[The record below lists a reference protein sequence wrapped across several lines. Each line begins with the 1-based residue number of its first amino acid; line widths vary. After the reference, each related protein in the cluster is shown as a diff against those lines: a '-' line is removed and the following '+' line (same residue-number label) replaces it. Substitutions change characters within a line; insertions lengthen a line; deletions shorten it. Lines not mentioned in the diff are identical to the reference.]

1 MTSNTNTPMIGS
13 PAVSIVVP
21 TFNHAQ
27 FLHQALASVIAQT
40 FQNWEAIIVNNF
52 STDDTINI
60 VESFGEKRFRL
71 INFHNNGV
79 IAASRNEG
87 IRLSNGSV
95 IAFLDSD
102 DLWYPNKLEHCMP
115 AFDAHADVVCHGE
128 YWVSDGM
135 QQRQILYGP
144 QKNAQYSK
152 LLYRGNC
159 VSTSATLVRKDLLIE
174 VGGFSVDLEY
184 ITAEDY
190 DLWLKLAH
198 RKSSFTFI
206 SEVLGE
212 FRQHQLGA
220 SSSVERHLRSELA
233 VITSHHKTNRTS
245 IGNAIR
251 FRRRSAK
258 VFYSAG
264 RTHMRGA
271 NSHQAI
277 RFLLRAIAVFP
288 FYSRPYVA
296 MLMVVSRSVSKR
308 IARSS

>member
-1 MTSNTNTPMIGS
+1 MSGS

-27 FLHQALASVIAQT
+27 FLHQALASVVAQT

-52 STDDTINI
+52 STDDTIKI

-71 INFHNNGV
+71 INFRNDGV

-87 IRLSNGSV
+87 IRQSNGSV

-128 YWVSDGM
+128 NWISNNM
-135 QQRQILYGP
+135 HPRQILYGP
-144 QKNAQYSK
+144 QKNAQYAR

-174 VGGFSVDLEY
+174 VRGFSTELEY

-198 RKSSFTFI
+198 RKSRFAFI
-206 SEVLGE
+206 PEILGE

-220 SSSVERHLRSELA
+220 SSAVERHLRSELA
-233 VITSHHKTNRTS
+233 VITSHHKTNRIS

-251 FRRRSAK
+251 FRRRRAK

-277 RFLLRAIAVFP
+277 RFLLRAIAVYP

-296 MLMVVSRSVSKR
+296 MLMVVSRSVSKKS
-308 IARSS
+308 APSS

>member
-1 MTSNTNTPMIGS
+1 MSGS

-27 FLHQALASVIAQT
+27 FLHQALASVVAQT

-52 STDDTINI
+52 STDDTIKI

-71 INFHNNGV
+71 INFRNDGV

-87 IRLSNGSV
+87 IRQSNGSV

-128 YWVSDGM
+128 NWISNNM
-135 QQRQILYGP
+135 HPRQILYGP
-144 QKNAQYSK
+144 QKNAQYAR

-174 VGGFSVDLEY
+174 VRGFSTELEY

-198 RKSSFTFI
+198 RKSRFTFI
-206 SEVLGE
+206 PEILGE

-233 VITSHHKTNRTS
+233 VITSHHKTNSTS

-251 FRRRSAK
+251 FRRRRAK

-264 RTHMRGA
+264 RTHMRDA
-271 NSHQAI
+271 NSRQAL
-277 RFLLRAIAVFP
+277 RFLLHAIAIYP

-296 MLMVVSRSVSKR
+296 MLMVVSGTVSKR
-308 IARSS
+308 SAPAS

>member
-1 MTSNTNTPMIGS
+1 MIGS

-21 TFNHAQ
+21 TYNHAQ
-27 FLHQALASVIAQT
+27 FLHQALASVVAQT

-52 STDDTINI
+52 STDDTIKI

-87 IRLSNGSV
+87 VRQSNGPV

-102 DLWYPNKLEHCMP
+102 DLWYPNKLEHCMQ
-115 AFDAHADVVCHGE
+115 AFDADVVCHGE
-128 YWVSDGM
+128 NWISNSIHP
-135 QQRQILYGP
+135 RQVLYGP

-174 VGGFSVDLEY
+174 VGGFSIDSDY

-198 RKSSFTFI
+198 RKSGFTFI
-206 SEVLGE
+206 PEVLGE

-251 FRRRSAK
+251 FRRRRAK

-277 RFLLRAIAVFP
+277 RFLLRAIAVYP
-288 FYSRPYVA
+288 FYSRPYAA
-296 MLMVVSRSVSKR
+296 MLMVVSRLVSKGS
-308 IARSS
+308 APSS

>member
-1 MTSNTNTPMIGS
+1 MTSNTNTPIIGS
-13 PAVSIVVP
+13 PTVSVVVP

-128 YWVSDGM
+128 YWVSDRM

-206 SEVLGE
+206 PEVLGE
-212 FRQHQLGA
+212 FRQHQLSA

-245 IGNAIR
+245 IGNVIR
-251 FRRRSAK
+251 FRRRRAK

-277 RFLLRAIAVFP
+277 RFLLRAIAVYP

-296 MLMVVSRSVSKR
+296 MLMVVSHSVSKR
-308 IARSS
+308 SVPSS

>member
-1 MTSNTNTPMIGS
+1 MIGS

-27 FLHQALASVIAQT
+27 FLHKALASVIAQT

-135 QQRQILYGP
+135 QQRQILYGS

>member
-1 MTSNTNTPMIGS
+1 
-13 PAVSIVVP
+13 
-21 TFNHAQ
+21 
-27 FLHQALASVIAQT
+27 
-40 FQNWEAIIVNNF
+40 
-52 STDDTINI
+52 
-60 VESFGEKRFRL
+60 
-71 INFHNNGV
+71 
-79 IAASRNEG
+79 
-87 IRLSNGSV
+87 
-95 IAFLDSD
+95 
-102 DLWYPNKLEHCMP
+102 MP

-251 FRRRSAK
+251 FRRSSAK

>member
-1 MTSNTNTPMIGS
+1 MTSNTNTPISGI

-27 FLHQALASVIAQT
+27 FLHQALASVVAQT

-52 STDDTINI
+52 STDDTIKI

-115 AFDAHADVVCHGE
+115 AFDAHADVACHGE
-128 YWVSDGM
+128 YWISDGI

-144 QKNAQYSK
+144 KKNAQYTR

-159 VSTSATLVRKDLLIE
+159 VSTSATLVRKDLLID
-174 VGGFSVDLEY
+174 VGGFSTDLEY

-198 RKSSFTFI
+198 RKSRFTFI
-206 SEVLGE
+206 PEILGE
-212 FRQHQLGA
+212 FKQHQLGA

-233 VITSHHKTNRTS
+233 VVTSHHQTNTTLIR
-245 IGNAIR
+245 NVIR
-251 FRRRSAK
+251 FRRRRAK

-271 NSHQAI
+271 NSRQAL
-277 RFLLRAIAVFP
+277 RFLLRAIAIYP

-296 MLMVVSRSVSKR
+296 MLMIVSRTVSKR
-308 IARSS
+308 SAPAS

>member
-1 MTSNTNTPMIGS
+1 MSGS

-27 FLHQALASVIAQT
+27 FLHQALASVVAQT

-71 INFHNNGV
+71 INFRNNGV

-87 IRLSNGSV
+87 IRQSNGSV

-115 AFDAHADVVCHGE
+115 AFDTHADVVCHSENWISNGPNSRK
-128 YWVSDGM
+128 VF
-135 QQRQILYGP
+135 YGP
-144 QKNAQYSK
+144 QKNAQYAR

-174 VGGFSVDLEY
+174 VGSFSIDPGY

-190 DLWLKLAH
+190 DLWLQLAQ
-198 RKSSFTFI
+198 RKSRFTFI
-206 SEVLGE
+206 PEILGE

-233 VITSHHKTNRTS
+233 VITSHHRTNKAS
-245 IGNAIR
+245 IGNAVR
-251 FRRRSAK
+251 FRRRRAK

-271 NSHQAI
+271 NSRQAL
-277 RFLLRAIAVFP
+277 RFLVHAIAVYP

-296 MLMVVSRSVSKR
+296 MLMVVSRLVSKR
-308 IARSS
+308 SAPSS

>member
-1 MTSNTNTPMIGS
+1 MTSNTNTPIIGS
-13 PAVSIVVP
+13 PTVSIVVP

-27 FLHQALASVIAQT
+27 FLHQALASVVAQT

-52 STDDTINI
+52 STDDTIKI
-60 VESFGEKRFRL
+60 VESIGETRFRL

-206 SEVLGE
+206 PEVLGE
-212 FRQHQLGA
+212 FRQHQLSA
-220 SSSVERHLRSELA
+220 SSSVEKHLRSELA

-245 IGNAIR
+245 IGNVIR
-251 FRRRSAK
+251 FRRRRAK

-271 NSHQAI
+271 NSQQAI
-277 RFLLRAIAVFP
+277 RFLLRAIAVYP

>member
-1 MTSNTNTPMIGS
+1 MTPNTNTSMSGS

-27 FLHQALASVIAQT
+27 FLHQALASVVAQT

-52 STDDTINI
+52 STDDTIKI

-71 INFHNNGV
+71 INFRNDGV

-87 IRLSNGSV
+87 IRQSNGSV

-128 YWVSDGM
+128 NWISNNM
-135 QQRQILYGP
+135 HPRQILYGP
-144 QKNAQYSK
+144 QKNAQYAR

-174 VGGFSVDLEY
+174 VRGFSTELEY

-206 SEVLGE
+206 PEVLGE

-245 IGNAIR
+245 TGDAIR
-251 FRRRSAK
+251 FRRRRAK

-271 NSHQAI
+271 NSQQAI
-277 RFLLRAIAVFP
+277 RFLLRAIAVYP

-296 MLMVVSRSVSKR
+296 MLMVVSRSVSKKS
-308 IARSS
+308 APSS

>member
-1 MTSNTNTPMIGS
+1 MISNTNTPIIGS

-159 VSTSATLVRKDLLIE
+159 VSTSATVVRKDLLIE

-206 SEVLGE
+206 PEVLGE
-212 FRQHQLGA
+212 FRQHQLSA
-220 SSSVERHLRSELA
+220 SSSVEKHRRSELA

-245 IGNAIR
+245 IGNVIR
-251 FRRRSAK
+251 FRRRRAK

-277 RFLLRAIAVFP
+277 RFLLRAIAVYP

>member
-1 MTSNTNTPMIGS
+1 MTTNMNSPMIGS

-21 TFNHAQ
+21 TYNHAQ
-27 FLHQALASVIAQT
+27 FLHQALASVVAQT
-40 FQNWEAIIVNNF
+40 FQNWEAVIVNNF
-52 STDDTINI
+52 STDDTIKI

-87 IRLSNGSV
+87 VRQSNGPV

-102 DLWYPNKLEHCMP
+102 DLWYPNKLEHCMS
-115 AFDAHADVVCHGE
+115 AFDAHAEVVCHGE
-128 YWVSDGM
+128 NWISNSIHP
-135 QQRQILYGP
+135 RQVLYGP

-174 VGGFSVDLEY
+174 VGGFSIDPDY

-198 RKSSFTFI
+198 RKSGFTFI
-206 SEVLGE
+206 PEVLGE

-233 VITSHHKTNRTS
+233 VITSHHKSNRTS

-251 FRRRSAK
+251 FRRRRAK

-277 RFLLRAIAVFP
+277 RFLLRAIALYP

-308 IARSS
+308 SAPSS

>member
-1 MTSNTNTPMIGS
+1 MTSNTNTPIIGS
-13 PAVSIVVP
+13 PTVSIVVP

-206 SEVLGE
+206 PEVLGE
-212 FRQHQLGA
+212 FRQHQLSA
-220 SSSVERHLRSELA
+220 SSSVEKHLRSELA

-245 IGNAIR
+245 IGNVIR
-251 FRRRSAK
+251 FRRRRAK

-277 RFLLRAIAVFP
+277 RFLLRSIAVFP

>member
-1 MTSNTNTPMIGS
+1 MIGS
-13 PAVSIVVP
+13 PAVSIVVH

-52 STDDTINI
+52 STDYTINI

>member
-1 MTSNTNTPMIGS
+1 MTSNTNPPMSGS

-27 FLHQALASVIAQT
+27 FLHQALASVVAQT

-71 INFHNNGV
+71 INFRNNGV

-87 IRLSNGSV
+87 IRQSNGSV

-115 AFDAHADVVCHGE
+115 AFDTHPDVVCHGE
-128 YWVSDGM
+128 NWISNGPNSRKVF
-135 QQRQILYGP
+135 YGP
-144 QKNAQYSK
+144 QKNAQYAR

-174 VGGFSVDLEY
+174 VGGFSIDPGY

-190 DLWLKLAH
+190 DLWLQLAQ
-198 RKSSFTFI
+198 RKSRFTFI
-206 SEVLGE
+206 PEILGE
-212 FRQHQLGA
+212 FSQHQLGA

-233 VITSHHKTNRTS
+233 VITSHHRTNKAS
-245 IGNAIR
+245 IGNAVR
-251 FRRRSAK
+251 FRRRRAK

-271 NSHQAI
+271 NSRQAL
-277 RFLLRAIAVFP
+277 RFLVHAIAVYP

-296 MLMVVSRSVSKR
+296 MLMVVSRLVSKR
-308 IARSS
+308 SAPSS

>member
-1 MTSNTNTPMIGS
+1 MSRF

-27 FLHQALASVIAQT
+27 FLHQALASVVAQT

-60 VESFGEKRFRL
+60 VESFGEKRFHL

-87 IRLSNGSV
+87 IRQSNGPV

-115 AFDAHADVVCHGE
+115 AFDAHVDVVCHGE
-128 YWVSDGM
+128 NWISDGTNS
-135 QQRQILYGP
+135 RQVLYGP
-144 QKNAQYSK
+144 QKNARYAR

-159 VSTSATLVRKDLLIE
+159 VSTSATLVRKDLLTE
-174 VGGFSVDLEY
+174 VGSFSIDSEY

-190 DLWLKLAH
+190 DLWLQLAQ
-198 RKSSFTFI
+198 RKSRFTFI
-206 SEVLGE
+206 PEILGE

-233 VITSHHKTNRTS
+233 VITSHHRTNKAS
-245 IGNAIR
+245 IRNAIR
-251 FRRRSAK
+251 FRRRRAK

-271 NSHQAI
+271 NSRQAL
-277 RFLLRAIAVFP
+277 RFLLRAIAIYP

-296 MLMVVSRSVSKR
+296 MLMVVSRTVSKR
-308 IARSS
+308 SAPAS

>member
-1 MTSNTNTPMIGS
+1 MSGFPT
-13 PAVSIVVP
+13 VSIVVP

-27 FLHQALASVIAQT
+27 FLHQALASVVAQT

-60 VESFGEKRFRL
+60 VESFGEKRFHL

-87 IRLSNGSV
+87 IRQSNGPV

-115 AFDAHADVVCHGE
+115 AFDAHVDVVCHGE
-128 YWVSDGM
+128 NWISDGTNS
-135 QQRQILYGP
+135 RQVLYGP
-144 QKNAQYSK
+144 QKNARYAR

-159 VSTSATLVRKDLLIE
+159 VSTSATLVRKDLLTE
-174 VGGFSVDLEY
+174 VGSFSIKSEY

-190 DLWLKLAH
+190 DLWLQLAQ
-198 RKSSFTFI
+198 RKSRFTFI
-206 SEVLGE
+206 PEILGE

-233 VITSHHKTNRTS
+233 VITSHHRTNKAS
-245 IGNAIR
+245 IRNAIR
-251 FRRRSAK
+251 FRRRRAK

-271 NSHQAI
+271 NSRQAL
-277 RFLLRAIAVFP
+277 RFLLRAIAVYP

-296 MLMVVSRSVSKR
+296 MLMVVSRLVSKR
-308 IARSS
+308 SAPSS

>member
-1 MTSNTNTPMIGS
+1 MIGS

-264 RTHMRGA
+264 RTHMRGT

>member
-1 MTSNTNTPMIGS
+1 MSGF

-27 FLHQALASVIAQT
+27 FLHQALASVVAQT

-71 INFHNNGV
+71 INFRNNGV

-87 IRLSNGSV
+87 IRQSNGSV
-95 IAFLDSD
+95 VAFLDSD

-128 YWVSDGM
+128 NWISDGI

-144 QKNAQYSK
+144 QKNTQYAR

-159 VSTSATLVRKDLLIE
+159 VSTSATLVRKDLLID
-174 VGGFSVDLEY
+174 VGGFSIDPDY

-206 SEVLGE
+206 PEVLGE

-233 VITSHHKTNRTS
+233 VITSHHKTNSTS

-251 FRRRSAK
+251 FKRRRAK

-271 NSHQAI
+271 NSRQAL
-277 RFLLRAIAVFP
+277 RFFIHAITVYP
-288 FYSRPYVA
+288 FYSRPYAAMMMVA
-296 MLMVVSRSVSKR
+296 SRLVSKR
-308 IARSS
+308 STPSS

>member
-1 MTSNTNTPMIGS
+1 MIGS

-264 RTHMRGA
+264 RTHMWGA

>member
-1 MTSNTNTPMIGS
+1 MIGS

-174 VGGFSVDLEY
+174 LGGFSTELEY

>member
-1 MTSNTNTPMIGS
+1 MIGS

-95 IAFLDSD
+95 IAFMDSD

>member
-1 MTSNTNTPMIGS
+1 MTPNTNTSMSGS

-27 FLHQALASVIAQT
+27 FLHQALASVVAQT

-52 STDDTINI
+52 STDDTIKI

-71 INFHNNGV
+71 INFRNDGV

-87 IRLSNGSV
+87 IRQSNGSV

-128 YWVSDGM
+128 NWISNNM
-135 QQRQILYGP
+135 HPRQILYGP
-144 QKNAQYSK
+144 QKNAQYAR

-174 VGGFSVDLEY
+174 VRGFSTELEY

-190 DLWLKLAH
+190 DLWLKFAH
-198 RKSSFTFI
+198 RKSRFAFI
-206 SEVLGE
+206 PEILGE

-220 SSSVERHLRSELA
+220 SSAVERHLRSELA
-233 VITSHHKTNRTS
+233 VITSHHKTNRIS

-251 FRRRSAK
+251 FRRRRAK

-271 NSHQAI
+271 NSQQAI
-277 RFLLRAIAVFP
+277 RFLLRAIAVYP

-296 MLMVVSRSVSKR
+296 MLMVVSRSVSKKS
-308 IARSS
+308 APSS

>member
-1 MTSNTNTPMIGS
+1 MTPNTNTSMSGS

-71 INFHNNGV
+71 INFRNDGV

-198 RKSSFTFI
+198 RKSRFAFI
-206 SEVLGE
+206 PEILGE
-212 FRQHQLGA
+212 FRQHQLSA

-245 IGNAIR
+245 IGNVIR
-251 FRRRSAK
+251 FRRRRAK

-277 RFLLRAIAVFP
+277 RFLLRAIAVYP

>member
-1 MTSNTNTPMIGS
+1 MTPNTNTSMSGS

-27 FLHQALASVIAQT
+27 FLHQALASVVAQT

-52 STDDTINI
+52 STDDTIKI

-71 INFHNNGV
+71 INFRNDGV

-87 IRLSNGSV
+87 IRQSNGSV

-128 YWVSDGM
+128 NWISNNM
-135 QQRQILYGP
+135 HPRQILYGP
-144 QKNAQYSK
+144 QKNAQYAR

-174 VGGFSVDLEY
+174 VRGFSTELEY

-198 RKSSFTFI
+198 RKSRFAFI
-206 SEVLGE
+206 PEILGE

-251 FRRRSAK
+251 FRRRRAK

-271 NSHQAI
+271 NSQQAI
-277 RFLLRAIAVFP
+277 RFLLRAIAVYP

-308 IARSS
+308 SARSS

>member
-1 MTSNTNTPMIGS
+1 MTSNMNTPMSGF

-27 FLHQALASVIAQT
+27 FLHQALASVVAQT

-52 STDDTINI
+52 STDDTIKI

-87 IRLSNGSV
+87 IHHSNGPV

-115 AFDAHADVVCHGE
+115 AFDAHVDVVCHGE
-128 YWVSDGM
+128 NWISDDTNS
-135 QQRQILYGP
+135 RQVLYGP
-144 QKNAQYSK
+144 QKNVRYAR

-159 VSTSATLVRKDLLIE
+159 VSTSATLVRKDLLTE
-174 VGGFSVDLEY
+174 VGSFSIDSEY

-190 DLWLKLAH
+190 DLWLQLAQ
-198 RKSSFTFI
+198 RKSRFTFI
-206 SEVLGE
+206 PEILGE

-251 FRRRSAK
+251 FRRRRAK

-271 NSHQAI
+271 NSRQAL
-277 RFLLRAIAVFP
+277 RFLLRAITVYP

-296 MLMVVSRSVSKR
+296 MLMVVSRLVSKR
-308 IARSS
+308 SAPSS

>member
-1 MTSNTNTPMIGS
+1 MSGS

-27 FLHQALASVIAQT
+27 FLHQALASVVAQT

-52 STDDTINI
+52 STDDTIKI
-60 VESFGEKRFRL
+60 VESFGEKRFHL
-71 INFHNNGV
+71 INFRNDGV

-87 IRLSNGSV
+87 IRQSNGSV

-102 DLWYPNKLEHCMP
+102 DLWYPNKLEHCIP

-128 YWVSDGM
+128 NWISNDIHP
-135 QQRQILYGP
+135 RQILYGP
-144 QKNAQYSK
+144 PKNAQYAR

-174 VGGFSVDLEY
+174 VGGFSTELEY
-184 ITAEDY
+184 ITTEDY

-198 RKSSFTFI
+198 RKSRFTFI
-206 SEVLGE
+206 PEILGE

-233 VITSHHKTNRTS
+233 VVISHHKSNRTS

-251 FRRRSAK
+251 FRRRRAK

-277 RFLLRAIAVFP
+277 RFLLRAIAVYP

-308 IARSS
+308 IAPSS

>member
-1 MTSNTNTPMIGS
+1 MTPNTNTSMSGS

-27 FLHQALASVIAQT
+27 FLHQALASVVAQT

-52 STDDTINI
+52 STDDTIKI

-71 INFHNNGV
+71 INFRNDGV

-87 IRLSNGSV
+87 IRQSNGSV

-128 YWVSDGM
+128 NWISNNM
-135 QQRQILYGP
+135 HPRQILYGP
-144 QKNAQYSK
+144 LKNAQYAR

-174 VGGFSVDLEY
+174 VRGFSTELEY

-206 SEVLGE
+206 PEVLGE

-251 FRRRSAK
+251 FRRRRAK

-271 NSHQAI
+271 NSQQAI
-277 RFLLRAIAVFP
+277 RFLLRAIAVYP

-296 MLMVVSRSVSKR
+296 MLMVVSRSVSKKS
-308 IARSS
+308 APSS

>member
-1 MTSNTNTPMIGS
+1 MTPNTNTSMSGS

-27 FLHQALASVIAQT
+27 FLHQALASVVAQT

-52 STDDTINI
+52 STDDTIKI

-71 INFHNNGV
+71 INFRNDGV

-87 IRLSNGSV
+87 IRQSNGSV

-128 YWVSDGM
+128 NWISNNM
-135 QQRQILYGP
+135 HPRQILYGP
-144 QKNAQYSK
+144 QKNAQYAR

-174 VGGFSVDLEY
+174 VRGFSTELEY

-206 SEVLGE
+206 PEVLGE
-212 FRQHQLGA
+212 FRQHQLSA

-245 IGNAIR
+245 TGDAIR
-251 FRRRSAK
+251 FRRRRAK

-271 NSHQAI
+271 NSQQAI
-277 RFLLRAIAVFP
+277 RFLLRAIAVYP

-296 MLMVVSRSVSKR
+296 MLMVVSRSVSKKS
-308 IARSS
+308 APSS

>member
-1 MTSNTNTPMIGS
+1 MTPNTNTSMSGS

-27 FLHQALASVIAQT
+27 FLHQALASVVAQT

-52 STDDTINI
+52 STDDTIKI

-71 INFHNNGV
+71 INFRNDGV

-87 IRLSNGSV
+87 IRQSNGSV

-128 YWVSDGM
+128 NWISNNIHP
-135 QQRQILYGP
+135 RQILYGP
-144 QKNAQYSK
+144 QKNAQYAR

-174 VGGFSVDLEY
+174 VRGFSTELEY

-198 RKSSFTFI
+198 RKSRFAFI
-206 SEVLGE
+206 PEILGE

-245 IGNAIR
+245 TGDAIR
-251 FRRRSAK
+251 FRRRRAK

-271 NSHQAI
+271 NSQQAI
-277 RFLLRAIAVFP
+277 RFLLRAIAVYP

-296 MLMVVSRSVSKR
+296 MLMVVSRSVSKKS
-308 IARSS
+308 APSS

>member
-1 MTSNTNTPMIGS
+1 MTSNTNTPIGGF
-13 PAVSIVVP
+13 PAVSIVIP

-27 FLHQALASVIAQT
+27 FLHQALASVVAQT

-71 INFHNNGV
+71 INFRNNGV

-87 IRLSNGSV
+87 IRQSNGSV

-128 YWVSDGM
+128 NWISNSIHP
-135 QQRQILYGP
+135 RQVLYGP
-144 QKNAQYSK
+144 QKNAQYAK

-174 VGGFSVDLEY
+174 VGGFSIDPGY

-190 DLWLKLAH
+190 DLWLQLAN
-198 RKSSFTFI
+198 RKSGFTFI
-206 SEVLGE
+206 PEILGE

-233 VITSHHKTNRTS
+233 VITSHHKSNSTS

-251 FRRRSAK
+251 FRRRRAK

-264 RTHMRGA
+264 RTHMRGV
-271 NSHQAI
+271 NSRQAL
-277 RFLLRAIAVFP
+277 RFLIRAIAVFP

-296 MLMVVSRSVSKR
+296 MMMLASRLVSKR
-308 IARSS
+308 GKPSS

>member
-1 MTSNTNTPMIGS
+1 
-13 PAVSIVVP
+13 
-21 TFNHAQ
+21 
-27 FLHQALASVIAQT
+27 
-40 FQNWEAIIVNNF
+40 
-52 STDDTINI
+52 
-60 VESFGEKRFRL
+60 
-71 INFHNNGV
+71 
-79 IAASRNEG
+79 
-87 IRLSNGSV
+87 
-95 IAFLDSD
+95 
-102 DLWYPNKLEHCMP
+102 MP

-144 QKNAQYSK
+144 QKNAQYAR

-174 VGGFSVDLEY
+174 LGGFSTELEY

-190 DLWLKLAH
+190 DLWLKLAQ
-198 RKSSFTFI
+198 RKSRFTFI
-206 SEVLGE
+206 PEILGE

-233 VITSHHKTNRTS
+233 VITSHHKTNRIS

-251 FRRRSAK
+251 FKRRRAK

-277 RFLLRAIAVFP
+277 RFLLRAIAVYP

-308 IARSS
+308 IAPSS

>member
-1 MTSNTNTPMIGS
+1 MSGF

-27 FLHQALASVIAQT
+27 FLHQALASVVAQT

-60 VESFGEKRFRL
+60 VESFGEKRFHL

-87 IRLSNGSV
+87 IRQSNGPV

-115 AFDAHADVVCHGE
+115 AFDAHVDVVCHGE
-128 YWVSDGM
+128 NWISDGTNS
-135 QQRQILYGP
+135 RQVLYGP
-144 QKNAQYSK
+144 QKNARYAR

-159 VSTSATLVRKDLLIE
+159 VSTSATLVRKDLLTE
-174 VGGFSVDLEY
+174 VGSFSIKSEY

-190 DLWLKLAH
+190 DLWLQLAQ
-198 RKSSFTFI
+198 RKSRFTFI
-206 SEVLGE
+206 PEILGE

-233 VITSHHKTNRTS
+233 VITSHHRTNKAS
-245 IGNAIR
+245 IRNAIR
-251 FRRRSAK
+251 FRRRRAK

-271 NSHQAI
+271 NSRQAL
-277 RFLLRAIAVFP
+277 RFLLRAIAVYP

-296 MLMVVSRSVSKR
+296 MLMVVSRSIQKR
-308 IARSS
+308 SAPSS

>member
-1 MTSNTNTPMIGS
+1 MIGS

-27 FLHQALASVIAQT
+27 FLHQALASVVAQT

-52 STDDTINI
+52 STDDTIKI
-60 VESFGEKRFRL
+60 VESFGETRFRL

-128 YWVSDGM
+128 NWISNNM
-135 QQRQILYGP
+135 HPRQILYGP
-144 QKNAQYSK
+144 QKNAQYAR

-174 VGGFSVDLEY
+174 VRGFSTELEY

-198 RKSSFTFI
+198 RKSRFTFI
-206 SEVLGE
+206 PEILGE

-233 VITSHHKTNRTS
+233 VITSHHKTNSTS

-251 FRRRSAK
+251 FRRRRAK

-264 RTHMRGA
+264 RTHMRDA
-271 NSHQAI
+271 NSRQAL
-277 RFLLRAIAVFP
+277 RFLLHAIAIYP

-296 MLMVVSRSVSKR
+296 MLMVVSGTVSKR
-308 IARSS
+308 SAPAS

>member
-1 MTSNTNTPMIGS
+1 MTSNTNTPISGF

-27 FLHQALASVIAQT
+27 FLHQALASVVAQT
-40 FQNWEAIIVNNF
+40 FQNWEVIIVNNF
-52 STDDTINI
+52 STDDTITI
-60 VESFGEKRFRL
+60 VESFGEKRFSL

-87 IRLSNGSV
+87 IRQSNGSV

-102 DLWYPNKLEHCMP
+102 DLWYPNKLEHCML

-128 YWVSDGM
+128 NWISDGIHP
-135 QQRQILYGP
+135 RQVLYGP
-144 QKNAQYSK
+144 QKNAQYTR

-159 VSTSATLVRKDLLIE
+159 VSTSATLVRKDLLID
-174 VGGFSVDLEY
+174 VGGFSIDLEY

-198 RKSSFTFI
+198 RKSRFTFVPEI
-206 SEVLGE
+206 LGE

-233 VITSHHKTNRTS
+233 VVTSHHQTNKTLIRNV
-245 IGNAIR
+245 IR
-251 FRRRSAK
+251 FRRRRAK

-271 NSHQAI
+271 NSRQAL
-277 RFLLRAIAVFP
+277 RFLLRAIAIYP

-296 MLMVVSRSVSKR
+296 MLMLISRTVSKR
-308 IARSS
+308 SAPAS

>member
-1 MTSNTNTPMIGS
+1 MIGS

-102 DLWYPNKLEHCMP
+102 DLWYQNKLEHCMP